1 MAKKSRVGSFRGKI
15 SSNDTRKKRGGSFSY
30 ISLPS
35 GFEMFAPEAESEV
48 TFDFLPYQVKM
59 KTHPDRDD
67 KNGIATPGEWWYK
80 LPFRIHKDVGV
91 QNVKVVCPASFGKP
105 CPICDYRAK
114 LKKEDGDDDEIKAL
128 NTSDR
133 DLYAIKPKANKKLKD
148 QIYLY
153 DASDFKFQEVFR
165 SQLKRDERWETFPH
179 PEEGCSLK
187 VVYDEATFN
196 GNKYAEPT
204 RFDFVDRKKPL
215 DDSLLD
221 DVPNLE
227 ECLIILSYEE
237 LKAKFFDA
245 EVDDDDE
252 DEKPVKK
259 STKKE
264 EPAKKS
270 RKPEPVEEEEDEE
283 DEEDDDDEEIDLSD
297 EINEASTID
306 DLLEIAKENPDVFKK
321 NIKTLK
327 TITKV
332 KLLKNEMLA
341 MLPEE
346 EEDEED
352 EEDEE
357 LIDLASAIDEAEE
370 ISDLLAIAKENPDI
384 FKAHIKELRGF
395 TKLKLMKKRMVELAE
410 DETDLTFEEEEEEQT
425 PLKKQKGGKEVGKD
439 TCPSGHKFGKD
450 NDEFDECDACPL
462 WNPCYKKS
470 KEK

>member
-1 MAKKSRVGSFRGKI
+1 
-15 SSNDTRKKRGGSFSY
+15 
-30 ISLPS
+30 
-35 GFEMFAPEAESEV
+35 
-48 TFDFLPYQVKM
+48 M

-91 QNVKVVCPASFGKP
+91 RNEKVVCPASFGKP

-128 NTSDR
+128 NTSER
-133 DLYAIKPKANKKLKD
+133 DMYAIKPKASKKLKD

-221 DVPNLE
+221 EVPNLE
-227 ECLIILSYEE
+227 DCLNILSYDE

-245 EVDDDDE
+245 EVDDDE
-252 DEKPVKK
+252 DEKPRKK
-259 STKKE
+259 GAKE
-264 EPAKKS
+264 EPAKKT
-270 RKPEPVEEEEDEE
+270 RKPEPVEEEDEE
-283 DEEDDDDEEIDLSD
+283 DEEEDEDEESLTDAINNASDID
-297 EINEASTID
+297 E
-306 DLLEIAKENPDVFKK
+306 LLDIAKTHDEFKK
-321 NIKTLK
+321 HMKTLK

-332 KLLKNEMLA
+332 KLLRNEMLSI
-341 MLPEE
+341 LPEE
-346 EEDEED
+346 EEEDDED
-352 EEDEE
+352 EEDEVE
-357 LIDLASAIDEAEE
+357 VSVLTDEIEEAEE
-370 ISDLLAIAKENPDI
+370 ISDLLAIAKENPEV

-395 TKLKLMKKRMVELAE
+395 TKLKLMKKRMVEIAE
-410 DETDLTFEEEEEEQT
+410 EEDDLPFEEEEEEQT

-450 NDEFDECDACPL
+450 NDEYDECDECPL
-462 WNPCYKKS
+462 WNPCFKKS